1 MKKKENETKEKKM
14 IYLDPKADL
23 PFKKVFGEHKNLAK
37 SLLNALL
44 PLSDDEKITDVEYL
58 DTEMLPDA
66 PWRKNT
72 IVDVHCTDSQGRQFL
87 VEMQLHWNHE
97 FKNRVLLNAAKAFVR
112 QSRQGESYMLLQP
125 VWSLNLVNDV
135 FEPDTEEYYHHYKM
149 VNIKDTN
156 KVIEGLQLVFV
167 ELPKF
172 KPDSHAEKRMYNLWL
187 RYLTEI
193 DSETRRVSPDL
204 TSNAE
209 VEEAIEQL
217 HISTFS
223 DAQLYFYDRFWD
235 AVSVENTWIGI
246 AKKSKETGY
255 QSGMAK
261 GLEKGMEKGL
271 EKGRV
276 EGRTEGLQEG
286 MEKGL
291 EKGRAEGKAEGLK
304 EAAANMKRLGISPEH
319 IAQSTG
325 IPVEEIKGL

>member
-1 MKKKENETKEKKM
+1 
-14 IYLDPKADL
+14 
-23 PFKKVFGEHKNLAK
+23 
-37 SLLNALL
+37 
-44 PLSDDEKITDVEYL
+44 
-58 DTEMLPDA
+58 
-66 PWRKNT
+66 
-72 IVDVHCTDSQGRQFL
+72 
-87 VEMQLHWNHE
+87 
-97 FKNRVLLNAAKAFVR
+97 
-112 QSRQGESYMLLQP
+112 QSRKGENYMLLQP

-149 VNIKDTN
+149 VNIKDTD

-172 KPDSHAEKRMYNLWL
+172 KPDNHAERKMYNLWL

-193 DSETRRVSPDL
+193 DSETRRISPDL
-204 TSNAE
+204 TSNVE

-235 AVSVENTWIGI
+235 AVSVENTWIDI

-261 GLEKGMEKGL
+261 GLEKGMEKGM
-271 EKGRV
+271 EKGRA
-276 EGRTEGLQEG
+276 E
-286 MEKGL
+286 
-291 EKGRAEGKAEGLK
+291 GRAEGKAEGLK
-304 EAAANMKRLGISPEH
+304 EAAANMKRLGIFPEH

>member
-23 PFKKVFGEHKNLAK
+23 PFKKVFGEHKHLAK

-44 PLSDDEKITDVEYL
+44 PLSDEEKITDVEYL

-149 VNIKDTN
+149 VNIKDTD

-235 AVSVENTWIGI
+235 AVSVENTWIDTVKI
-246 AKKSKETGY
+246 STEKGY
-255 QSGMAK
+255 QSGM
-261 GLEKGMEKGL
+261 
-271 EKGRV
+271 EKGREEGLAKGRA
-276 EGRTEGLQEG
+276 EGRTESRREGLQE
-286 MEKGL
+286 GL
-291 EKGRAEGKAEGLK
+291 EKGRAEGLK
-304 EAAANMKRLGISPEH
+304 EAAAKMKQLGIPAEQIS
-319 IAQSTG
+319 QSTG
-325 IPVEEIKGL
+325 IPVEEIKGM

>member
-23 PFKKVFGEHKNLAK
+23 PFKKVFGEHKHLAK

-44 PLSDDEKITDVEYL
+44 PLSDEEKITDVEYL

-235 AVSVENTWIGI
+235 AVSVENTWIDTV
-246 AKKSKETGY
+246 KTSTEKGY
-255 QSGMAK
+255 QSGM
-261 GLEKGMEKGL
+261 EKGRAEGRTEGLQEGLEKGL

-276 EGRTEGLQEG
+276 EGRNDERTAVALDMLADNEPI
-286 MEKGL
+286 EKIVKYSHLPESKIL
-291 EKGRAEGKAEGLK
+291 ELRDSRATYTSK
-304 EAAANMKRLGISPEH
+304 
-319 IAQSTG
+319 
-325 IPVEEIKGL
+325 

>member
-1 MKKKENETKEKKM
+1 M

-23 PFKKVFGEHKNLAK
+23 PFKKVFGEHKHLTK

-44 PLSDDEKITDVEYL
+44 PLSDEEKITDVEYL
-58 DTEMLPDA
+58 DTELLPDA

-87 VEMQLHWNHE
+87 VEMQLHWNQE

-149 VNIKDTN
+149 VNIKDTD

-235 AVSVENTWIGI
+235 AVSVENTWIDTVKI
-246 AKKSKETGY
+246 STEKGY
-255 QSGMAK
+255 QSGM
-261 GLEKGMEKGL
+261 
-271 EKGRV
+271 EKGREEGLAKGRA

-286 MEKGL
+286 LQEGL
-291 EKGRAEGKAEGLK
+291 EKGRAEGLK
-304 EAAANMKRLGISPEH
+304 EAAAKMKQLGIPAEQIS
-319 IAQSTG
+319 QSTG
-325 IPVEEIKGL
+325 IPVEEIKGM

>member
-1 MKKKENETKEKKM
+1 
-14 IYLDPKADL
+14 
-23 PFKKVFGEHKNLAK
+23 
-37 SLLNALL
+37 
-44 PLSDDEKITDVEYL
+44 
-58 DTEMLPDA
+58 
-66 PWRKNT
+66 
-72 IVDVHCTDSQGRQFL
+72 
-87 VEMQLHWNHE
+87 
-97 FKNRVLLNAAKAFVR
+97 
-112 QSRQGESYMLLQP
+112 
-125 VWSLNLVNDV
+125 
-135 FEPDTEEYYHHYKM
+135 M

-235 AVSVENTWIGI
+235 AVSVENTWIDTV
-246 AKKSKETGY
+246 KTSTEKGY
-255 QSGMAK
+255 QSGM
-261 GLEKGMEKGL
+261 EKGRAEGRTEGLQEGLEKGL

-304 EAAANMKRLGISPEH
+304 EAAAKMKQLGIPAEQ

-325 IPVEEIKGL
+325 IPAEEIKGM

>member
-1 MKKKENETKEKKM
+1 M

-23 PFKKVFGEHKNLAK
+23 PFKKVFGEHKHLAK

-112 QSRQGESYMLLQP
+112 QSRKGENYMLLQP

-172 KPDSHAEKRMYNLWL
+172 RPDNHAEKRMYNLWL

-193 DSETRRVSPDL
+193 DSETRRISPDL
-204 TSNAE
+204 TSNVE

-235 AVSVENTWIGI
+235 AVSVENTWIDI

-261 GLEKGMEKGL
+261 GLEEGMEKGL
-271 EKGRV
+271 
-276 EGRTEGLQEG
+276 
-286 MEKGL
+286 EKGL

-304 EAAANMKRLGISPEH
+304 EAAAKMKQLGIPAEQ
-319 IAQSTG
+319 IAHSTG
-325 IPVEEIKGL
+325 IPAEEIKGM

>member
-23 PFKKVFGEHKNLAK
+23 PFKKVFGEHKHLAK

-44 PLSDDEKITDVEYL
+44 PLSDDEKITDEKITDVEYL

-235 AVSVENTWIGI
+235 AVSVENTWIDTV
-246 AKKSKETGY
+246 KTSTEKGY
-255 QSGMAK
+255 QSGM
-261 GLEKGMEKGL
+261 EK
-271 EKGRV
+271 
-276 EGRTEGLQEG
+276 GRTEGLQEG
-286 MEKGL
+286 LEKGL

-304 EAAANMKRLGISPEH
+304 EAAANMKRLGISPEQ

-325 IPVEEIKGL
+325 IPAEEIKGM